1 MAVENEQTSVEF
13 GTPNFRK
20 IDVPLQPQ
28 IKRQKTIMKIHVLH
42 TGEVRVS
49 PYLPFGGDNCNLLKA
64 SGMTTPKEDWIWL
77 PVSVYLIEHPKGL
90 ILVDTG
96 WHRDMSPE
104 GVYDKAAQIKSLGS
118 RVLYNVN
125 QGQIPLGEAV
135 DEQLAT
141 MGIKPAD
148 LDYVL
153 LTHLDCDH
161 ANGLLA
167 VKDARHIIVAQE
179 ELDCARK
186 NGFIRYKKK
195 WWKDCDL
202 ETIAWNGE
210 EGPAGKSFDLFGD
223 GSIKMINIPGHC
235 DGLCAV
241 KITREDGKYVLL
253 FSDGGYATKSWKEMI
268 TSGVSLDKEM
278 QRKSLQWIREQ
289 SMDPN
294 CVESL
299 ATHDT
304 EIKPHV
310 IEL

>member
-1 MAVENEQTSVEF
+1 
-13 GTPNFRK
+13 
-20 IDVPLQPQ
+20 
-28 IKRQKTIMKIHVLH
+28 MKIHVLH

-161 ANGLLA
+161 ANGLRA
-167 VKDARHIIVAQE
+167 VKDAKHIIVAQE

-195 WWKDCDL
+195 WWEGVDL
-202 ETIAWNGE
+202 QTIEWNGT
-210 EGPAGKSFDLFGD
+210 EGPVQKSFDLFGD

-241 KITREDGKYVLL
+241 KITSEDGKYVLL

-289 SMDPN
+289 SMDAN
-294 CVESL
+294 CIESL

-304 EIKPHV
+304 DIKPHV

>member
-1 MAVENEQTSVEF
+1 
-13 GTPNFRK
+13 
-20 IDVPLQPQ
+20 
-28 IKRQKTIMKIHVLH
+28 MKIHVLH

-161 ANGLLA
+161 ANGLRA
-167 VKDARHIIVAQE
+167 VRDARHIIVAQE

-289 SMDPN
+289 SMDAN
-294 CVESL
+294 CIESL

>member
-1 MAVENEQTSVEF
+1 
-13 GTPNFRK
+13 
-20 IDVPLQPQ
+20 
-28 IKRQKTIMKIHVLH
+28 MKIHVLH

-148 LDYVL
+148 LDNVL

-161 ANGLLA
+161 ANGLRA
-167 VKDARHIIVAQE
+167 VCDAKHIIVAQE

-289 SMDPN
+289 SMDLN
-294 CVESL
+294 CIESL

-304 EIKPHV
+304 DIKPHV

>member
-1 MAVENEQTSVEF
+1 M
-13 GTPNFRK
+13 
-20 IDVPLQPQ
+20 
-28 IKRQKTIMKIHVLH
+28 MKIHVLH

-77 PVSVYLIEHPKGL
+77 PVSVYIIEHPKGL

-161 ANGLLA
+161 ANGLRA
-167 VKDARHIIVAQE
+167 VKDAKHIIVAQE

-195 WWKDCDL
+195 WWEGVDL
-202 ETIAWNGE
+202 QTIEWNGT
-210 EGPAGKSFDLFGD
+210 EGPAQKSFDLFGD

-278 QRKSLQWIREQ
+278 QRKSLLWIREQ
-289 SMDPN
+289 SMDAN
-294 CVESL
+294 CIESL

-304 EIKPHV
+304 DIKPHV

>member
-1 MAVENEQTSVEF
+1 
-13 GTPNFRK
+13 
-20 IDVPLQPQ
+20 
-28 IKRQKTIMKIHVLH
+28 MKIHVLH

-49 PYLPFGGDNCNLLKA
+49 PFLPFGGDNCNLLKA
-64 SGMTTPKEDWIWL
+64 SGMTTPKEEGIWL

-118 RVLYNVN
+118 RILYNVN

-135 DEQLAT
+135 DEQLEA
-141 MGIKPAD
+141 MGIKPSD

-161 ANGLLA
+161 ANGLRA
-167 VKDARHIIVAQE
+167 VKDAKHIIVAQE

-195 WWKDCDL
+195 WWEGVDL
-202 ETIAWNGE
+202 QTIEWNGT
-210 EGPAGKSFDLFGD
+210 EGPAQKSFDLFGD

-289 SMDPN
+289 SMDAN
-294 CVESL
+294 CIESL

-304 EIKPHV
+304 DIKPHV

>member
-1 MAVENEQTSVEF
+1 
-13 GTPNFRK
+13 
-20 IDVPLQPQ
+20 
-28 IKRQKTIMKIHVLH
+28 MKIHVLH

-49 PYLPFGGDNCNLLKA
+49 PFLPFGGDNCNLLKA

-104 GVYDKAAQIKSLGS
+104 GVYDKAAQIKSLGT
-118 RVLYNVN
+118 RILYNVN
-125 QGQIPLGEAV
+125 QGQIPLGEAI
-135 DEQLAT
+135 DEQLET
-141 MGIKPAD
+141 MCIKPSD

-161 ANGLLA
+161 ANGLRA
-167 VKDARHIIVAQE
+167 VKDAKHIIVAQE

-195 WWKDCDL
+195 WWEGVDL
-202 ETIAWNGE
+202 QTIEWNGT
-210 EGPAGKSFDLFGD
+210 EGPAQKSFDLFGD

-235 DGLCAV
+235 DGLSAV

-289 SMDPN
+289 SMDAN
-294 CVESL
+294 CIESL

-304 EIKPHV
+304 DIKPHV

>member
-1 MAVENEQTSVEF
+1 
-13 GTPNFRK
+13 
-20 IDVPLQPQ
+20 
-28 IKRQKTIMKIHVLH
+28 MKIHVLH

-64 SGMTTPKEDWIWL
+64 SGITTHKDEWIWL
-77 PVSVYLIEHPKGL
+77 PVSVYLIEHPEGL

-104 GVYDKAAQIKSLGS
+104 GVYDKKAQIKSLGS
-118 RVLYNVN
+118 PILYNVN

-141 MGIKPAD
+141 MGIKPSD

-161 ANGLLA
+161 ANGLRA
-167 VKDARHIIVAQE
+167 VKDAKHILVAAE
-179 ELDCARK
+179 ELECARK
-186 NGFIRYKKK
+186 NGFVRYKKK
-195 WWKDCDL
+195 WWEGVDL
-202 ETIAWNGE
+202 KTITWNGT
-210 EGPAGKSFDLFGD
+210 EGPAKKSFDLFGD
-223 GSIKMINIPGHC
+223 GSVKMINIPGHC

-241 KITREDGKYVLL
+241 KVTNKEGRYVLL

-268 TSGVSLDKEM
+268 TSGISLDKEK
-278 QRKSLQWIREQ
+278 QRQSLQWIREQ
-289 SMDPN
+289 SMSPD
-294 CVESL
+294 CIESL

-304 EIKPHV
+304 DIKPHV

>member
-1 MAVENEQTSVEF
+1 
-13 GTPNFRK
+13 
-20 IDVPLQPQ
+20 
-28 IKRQKTIMKIHVLH
+28 MKIHVLH

-161 ANGLLA
+161 ANGLRA
-167 VKDARHIIVAQE
+167 VKDAKHIIVAQE

-195 WWKDCDL
+195 WWEGVDL
-202 ETIAWNGE
+202 QTIEWNGT
-210 EGPAGKSFDLFGD
+210 EGPAQKSFDLFGD

-241 KITREDGKYVLL
+241 KITREDGRYVLL

-289 SMDPN
+289 SMDAN
-294 CVESL
+294 CIESL

-304 EIKPHV
+304 DIKPHV

>member
-1 MAVENEQTSVEF
+1 MCLINACSDLKSHVLV
-13 GTPNFRK
+13 
-20 IDVPLQPQ
+20 I
-28 IKRQKTIMKIHVLH
+28 TIMKIHVLH

-64 SGMTTPKEDWIWL
+64 SGMTTPKKDWIWL

-125 QGQIPLGEAV
+125 QGQIPIGEAV
-135 DEQLAT
+135 DEQLEA
-141 MGIKPAD
+141 MSIKPAD

-161 ANGLLA
+161 ANGLRA
-167 VKDARHIIVAQE
+167 VKDAKHIIVTQE

-195 WWKDCDL
+195 WWEGVDMQ
-202 ETIAWNGE
+202 TIKWNGT

-278 QRKSLQWIREQ
+278 QKKSLMWIREQ
-289 SMDPN
+289 AMDSN
-294 CVESL
+294 CIESL

-304 EIKPHV
+304 DIKPHV

>member
-1 MAVENEQTSVEF
+1 MKRTCYLC
-13 GTPNFRK
+13 RK
-20 IDVPLQPQ
+20 FINTQNK
-28 IKRQKTIMKIHVLH
+28 IIMKIHVLH

-49 PYLPFGGDNCNLLKA
+49 PYLPFGGDHCNLLKA

-104 GVYDKAAQIKSLGS
+104 GVYDKKAQVKSLGS

-141 MGIKPAD
+141 MGIKPSD
-148 LDYVL
+148 IDYVL

-161 ANGLLA
+161 ANGLRA
-167 VKDARHIIVAQE
+167 VKDAKHILVAAE
-179 ELDCARK
+179 ELECARK

-195 WWKDCDL
+195 WWEGVDL
-202 ETIAWNGE
+202 QTIEWNGT

-278 QRKSLQWIREQ
+278 QRKSLMWIREQ
-289 SMDPN
+289 SMDAN
-294 CVESL
+294 CIESL

-304 EIKPHV
+304 DIKPHV
-310 IEL
+310 IDL

>member
-1 MAVENEQTSVEF
+1 
-13 GTPNFRK
+13 
-20 IDVPLQPQ
+20 
-28 IKRQKTIMKIHVLH
+28 MKIHVLH

-125 QGQIPLGEAV
+125 QGQIPLGQAV

-161 ANGLLA
+161 ANGLRA
-167 VKDARHIIVAQE
+167 VKDAKHIIVAQE

-195 WWKDCDL
+195 WWKDCEL
-202 ETIAWNGE
+202 ETITWNGT
-210 EGPAGKSFDLFGD
+210 EGPVQKSFDLFDD

-268 TSGVSLDKEM
+268 TSGVSLDKDM
-278 QRKSLQWIREQ
+278 QRKSLQWIRDQ
-289 SMDPN
+289 SMDAN
-294 CVESL
+294 CIESL

-304 EIKPHV
+304 DIKPHV

>member
-1 MAVENEQTSVEF
+1 
-13 GTPNFRK
+13 
-20 IDVPLQPQ
+20 
-28 IKRQKTIMKIHVLH
+28 MKVHVLH

-64 SGMTTPKEDWIWL
+64 SGMTTPKEGWIWL

-125 QGQIPLGEAV
+125 QGQIPLGEAI
-135 DEQLAT
+135 DEQLET

-161 ANGLLA
+161 ANGLRA
-167 VKDARHIIVAQE
+167 VKDAKHIIVAQE

-195 WWKDCDL
+195 WWEGVDL
-202 ETIAWNGE
+202 QTIKWNGT
-210 EGPAGKSFDLFGD
+210 EGPAQKSFDLFGD
-223 GSIKMINIPGHC
+223 SSIKMINIPGHC

-289 SMDPN
+289 SMDAN
-294 CVESL
+294 CIESL

-304 EIKPHV
+304 DIKPHV

>member
-1 MAVENEQTSVEF
+1 
-13 GTPNFRK
+13 
-20 IDVPLQPQ
+20 
-28 IKRQKTIMKIHVLH
+28 MKIHVLH

-135 DEQLAT
+135 DGQLAT

-161 ANGLLA
+161 ANGLRA
-167 VKDARHIIVAQE
+167 VKDAKHIIVAQE

-195 WWKDCDL
+195 WWEGVDL
-202 ETIAWNGE
+202 QTIEWNGT
-210 EGPAGKSFDLFGD
+210 EGPAQKSFDLFGD

-289 SMDPN
+289 SMDAN
-294 CVESL
+294 CIESL

-304 EIKPHV
+304 DIKPHV

>member
-1 MAVENEQTSVEF
+1 M
-13 GTPNFRK
+13 
-20 IDVPLQPQ
+20 I
-28 IKRQKTIMKIHVLH
+28 KIHVLH

-64 SGMTTPKEDWIWL
+64 SGMTTPKKDWIWL

-104 GVYDKAAQIKSLGS
+104 GVYDRAAQIKSLGS

-135 DEQLAT
+135 DEQLEG

-148 LDYVL
+148 IDYVL

-161 ANGLLA
+161 ANGLRA
-167 VKDARHIIVAQE
+167 VKDAKHILVAAE
-179 ELDCARK
+179 ELECARK

-195 WWKDCDL
+195 WWEGVDMH
-202 ETIAWNGE
+202 TIEWNGT

-223 GSIKMINIPGHC
+223 GSVKMINIPGHC

-268 TSGVSLDKEM
+268 TSGVSLDKDK
-278 QRKSLQWIREQ
+278 QKKSLMWIREQ
-289 SMDPN
+289 SMDSN
-294 CVESL
+294 CMESL

-304 EIKPHV
+304 DIKPHV

>member
-1 MAVENEQTSVEF
+1 M
-13 GTPNFRK
+13 
-20 IDVPLQPQ
+20 I
-28 IKRQKTIMKIHVLH
+28 KIHVLH

-64 SGMTTPKEDWIWL
+64 SGMTTPKKDWIWL

-125 QGQIPLGEAV
+125 QGQIPLGKAV
-135 DEQLAT
+135 DEQLEG
-141 MGIKPAD
+141 MSIKPVD
-148 LDYVL
+148 IDYVL

-161 ANGLLA
+161 ANGLRA
-167 VKDARHIIVAQE
+167 VKDAKHILVAAE
-179 ELDCARK
+179 ELECARK

-195 WWKDCDL
+195 WWEGVDMH
-202 ETIAWNGE
+202 TIEWNGT

-223 GSIKMINIPGHC
+223 GSVKMINIPGHC

-268 TSGVSLDKEM
+268 TSGVSLDKDK
-278 QRKSLQWIREQ
+278 QKKSLMWIREQ
-289 SMDPN
+289 SMDSN
-294 CVESL
+294 CMESL

-304 EIKPHV
+304 DIKPHV

>member
-1 MAVENEQTSVEF
+1 
-13 GTPNFRK
+13 
-20 IDVPLQPQ
+20 
-28 IKRQKTIMKIHVLH
+28 MKIHVLH

-64 SGMTTPKEDWIWL
+64 SGMTISKEEWIWL

-104 GVYDKAAQIKSLGS
+104 GVYDKKAQIKSLGS

-141 MGIKPAD
+141 MGIKPSN

-161 ANGLLA
+161 ANGLRA
-167 VKDARHIIVAQE
+167 VKDAKHILVAAE
-179 ELDCARK
+179 ELECARK

-195 WWKDCDL
+195 WWEGVDMQ
-202 ETIAWNGE
+202 TIVWNGT

-223 GSIKMINIPGHC
+223 GSVKMINIPGHC

-278 QRKSLQWIREQ
+278 QRKSLMWIREQ
-289 SMDPN
+289 SMDAN
-294 CVESL
+294 CIESL

-304 EIKPHV
+304 DSKVFFHR
-310 IEL
+310 L

>member
-1 MAVENEQTSVEF
+1 MVM
-13 GTPNFRK
+13 
-20 IDVPLQPQ
+20 
-28 IKRQKTIMKIHVLH
+28 MKIHVLH

-118 RVLYNVN
+118 RILYNVN

-135 DEQLAT
+135 DEQLET

-161 ANGLLA
+161 ANGLRA
-167 VKDARHIIVAQE
+167 VKDAKHIIVAQE

-195 WWKDCDL
+195 WWEGCEL
-202 ETIAWNGE
+202 QAIEWNGT
-210 EGPAGKSFDLFGD
+210 EGPAQKSFDLFGD

-289 SMDPN
+289 SMDAN
-294 CVESL
+294 CIESL

-304 EIKPHV
+304 DIKPHV

>member
-1 MAVENEQTSVEF
+1 M
-13 GTPNFRK
+13 
-20 IDVPLQPQ
+20 
-28 IKRQKTIMKIHVLH
+28 MKVHVLH

-135 DEQLAT
+135 DEQLEA

-161 ANGLLA
+161 ANGLRA
-167 VKDARHIIVAQE
+167 VKDAKHIIVAQE

-195 WWKDCDL
+195 WWEGVDL
-202 ETIAWNGE
+202 QTIEWNGT
-210 EGPAGKSFDLFGD
+210 EGPAQKSFDLFGD

-289 SMDPN
+289 SMDAN
-294 CVESL
+294 CIESL

-304 EIKPHV
+304 DIKPHV

>member
-1 MAVENEQTSVEF
+1 M
-13 GTPNFRK
+13 
-20 IDVPLQPQ
+20 
-28 IKRQKTIMKIHVLH
+28 MKVNVLH

-161 ANGLLA
+161 ANGLRA
-167 VKDARHIIVAQE
+167 VKNAKHIIVAQE

-195 WWKDCDL
+195 WWEGVDL
-202 ETIAWNGE
+202 QTIEWNGT
-210 EGPAGKSFDLFGD
+210 EGPAQKSFDLFGD

-278 QRKSLQWIREQ
+278 QRKSLQWIRDQ
-289 SMDPN
+289 SMDAN
-294 CVESL
+294 CIESL

-304 EIKPHV
+304 DIKPHV

>member
-1 MAVENEQTSVEF
+1 
-13 GTPNFRK
+13 
-20 IDVPLQPQ
+20 
-28 IKRQKTIMKIHVLH
+28 MKIHVLH

-49 PYLPFGGDNCNLLKA
+49 PFLPFGGDNCNLLKA
-64 SGMTTPKEDWIWL
+64 SGMTTPKEEWIWL

-104 GVYDKAAQIKSLGS
+104 GVYDKSAQIKSLGS

-135 DEQLAT
+135 DEQLEA
-141 MGIKPAD
+141 MGIKPSD

-161 ANGLLA
+161 ANGLRA
-167 VKDARHIIVAQE
+167 VKDAKHIIVAQE

-195 WWKDCDL
+195 WWEGVDL
-202 ETIAWNGE
+202 QTIEWNGT
-210 EGPAGKSFDLFGD
+210 EGPARKSFDLFGD

-289 SMDPN
+289 SMDAN
-294 CVESL
+294 CIESL

-304 EIKPHV
+304 DIKPHV

>member
-1 MAVENEQTSVEF
+1 
-13 GTPNFRK
+13 
-20 IDVPLQPQ
+20 
-28 IKRQKTIMKIHVLH
+28 MKVNVLH

-161 ANGLLA
+161 ANGLRA
-167 VKDARHIIVAQE
+167 VKNAKHIIVAQE

-195 WWKDCDL
+195 WWEGVDL
-202 ETIAWNGE
+202 QTIEWNGT
-210 EGPAGKSFDLFGD
+210 EGPAQKSFDLFGD

-278 QRKSLQWIREQ
+278 QRKSLQWIRDQ
-289 SMDPN
+289 SMDAN
-294 CVESL
+294 CIEPCHSRYRHQTTCDRVVNLRFRIL
-299 ATHDT
+299 A
-304 EIKPHV
+304 
-310 IEL
+310 

>member
-1 MAVENEQTSVEF
+1 
-13 GTPNFRK
+13 
-20 IDVPLQPQ
+20 
-28 IKRQKTIMKIHVLH
+28 MKIHVLH

-49 PYLPFGGDNCNLLKA
+49 PFLPFGGDNCNLLKA

-104 GVYDKAAQIKSLGS
+104 GVYDKTAQIKSLGS

-135 DEQLAT
+135 DEQLEA

-161 ANGLLA
+161 ANGLRA
-167 VKDARHIIVAQE
+167 VKDAKHIIVAQE

-195 WWKDCDL
+195 WWEGVDL
-202 ETIAWNGE
+202 QTIEWNGT
-210 EGPAGKSFDLFGD
+210 EGPAQKSFDLFGD

-289 SMDPN
+289 SMDAN
-294 CVESL
+294 CIESL

-304 EIKPHV
+304 DIKPHV

>member
-1 MAVENEQTSVEF
+1 M
-13 GTPNFRK
+13 
-20 IDVPLQPQ
+20 I
-28 IKRQKTIMKIHVLH
+28 KIHVLH

-64 SGMTTPKEDWIWL
+64 SGMTTPKKDWIWL

-125 QGQIPLGEAV
+125 QGQIPLGKAV
-135 DEQLAT
+135 DEQLEG

-148 LDYVL
+148 IDYVL

-161 ANGLLA
+161 ANGLRA
-167 VKDARHIIVAQE
+167 VKDAKRILVAAE
-179 ELDCARK
+179 ELECARK

-195 WWKDCDL
+195 WWEGVDMH
-202 ETIAWNGE
+202 TIEWNGT

-268 TSGVSLDKEM
+268 TSGVSLDKDK
-278 QRKSLQWIREQ
+278 QKKSLMWIREQ
-289 SMDPN
+289 SMDSN
-294 CVESL
+294 CMESL

-304 EIKPHV
+304 DIKPHV

>member
-1 MAVENEQTSVEF
+1 
-13 GTPNFRK
+13 
-20 IDVPLQPQ
+20 
-28 IKRQKTIMKIHVLH
+28 MKIHVLH

-77 PVSVYLIEHPKGL
+77 PVSVYIIEHPKGL

-161 ANGLLA
+161 ANGLRA
-167 VKDARHIIVAQE
+167 VKDAKHIIVAQE

-195 WWKDCDL
+195 WWEGVDL
-202 ETIAWNGE
+202 QTIEWNGT
-210 EGPAGKSFDLFGD
+210 EGPAQKSFDLFGD

-289 SMDPN
+289 SMDAN
-294 CVESL
+294 CIESL

-304 EIKPHV
+304 DIKPHV

>member
-1 MAVENEQTSVEF
+1 
-13 GTPNFRK
+13 
-20 IDVPLQPQ
+20 
-28 IKRQKTIMKIHVLH
+28 MKIHVLH

-104 GVYDKAAQIKSLGS
+104 GVYDKKAQIKSLGS

-141 MGIKPAD
+141 MGIKPSD

-161 ANGLLA
+161 ANGLRA
-167 VKDARHIIVAQE
+167 VKDAKHILVAAE
-179 ELDCARK
+179 ELECARK

-195 WWKDCDL
+195 WWEGVDMQ
-202 ETIAWNGE
+202 TIEWNGT

-278 QRKSLQWIREQ
+278 QRKSLMWIREQ
-289 SMDPN
+289 SMDAN
-294 CVESL
+294 CIESL

-304 EIKPHV
+304 DIKPHV

>member
-1 MAVENEQTSVEF
+1 M
-13 GTPNFRK
+13 
-20 IDVPLQPQ
+20 
-28 IKRQKTIMKIHVLH
+28 MKVHVLH

-104 GVYDKAAQIKSLGS
+104 GVYDKSAQIKSLGS

-135 DEQLAT
+135 DEQLEA

-161 ANGLLA
+161 ANGLRA
-167 VKDARHIIVAQE
+167 VKDAKHIIVAQE

-195 WWKDCDL
+195 WWEGVEL
-202 ETIAWNGE
+202 QTIDWNGT
-210 EGPAGKSFDLFGD
+210 EGPAQKSFDLFGD

-241 KITREDGKYVLL
+241 KITREDGRYVLL

-289 SMDPN
+289 SMDAN
-294 CVESL
+294 CIESL

-304 EIKPHV
+304 DIKPHV